1 MTRSPAPVAPSIA
14 RRRKTAIP
22 PSFMLALWRLRKTWR
37 LLIIAGL
44 GNIAAVMLI
53 CVVPLFTQVALSA
66 GLHGVLT
73 EQPQNSRIIAMT
85 NQSNVSRQS
94 VDTINTQLQQVIA
107 KDMGPYITGGAMF
120 NVVMPYFE
128 LAQQGGS
135 TNTGGPPDAFSIT
148 GYDFA
153 SLGDQISVLQG
164 RLPAASATDFE
175 IALTQQDAAS
185 LHAQVGSFVSVLLPG
200 PQQPTPIQLRI
211 VGIVLLKGAVLA
223 SGPQFF
229 DGGYAGP
236 QHFYQ
241 AVTSNDALLAAL
253 NNPATG
259 GASNGV
265 NGPQPQLSWAYQL
278 DTSRIT
284 TATLGDVVSRL
295 GKLQT
300 DVPGQLNEATN
311 GQGIFVEPFA
321 LNALQGFMVKLILL
335 QIPILLLLVQ
345 VIALIL
351 LFVRMMA
358 EMLVDYQA
366 DAISTLRSRG
376 ATRGQV
382 FGAFTV
388 QNIGLSLLALIV
400 GPLAAIPLVA
410 FLASHTLTAGAESVA
425 NALAGNPLAIAWGLR
440 WYVLVAVLVSGLAM
454 VLSTNRAAGRN
465 ILTLRRESARAT
477 SKPFWQRLNLDLIFG
492 ILSLLGYVGYTFAES
507 QVSAQVQLILSP
519 LAILAAL
526 LLLVAAVLLFLR
538 LLPLLLGLGS
548 RLSRRGRGAATVLTL
563 TQMSRAPRQPIRMT
577 LLLALSTG
585 FTIFTLILNAS
596 QAQRLSDI
604 AAYRVGAD
612 FSGTFSPAATATFAS
627 LKAQYAGIS
636 GVTSVTLGLSAE
648 ITPDKNSAGIDLKL
662 LAVDADTF
670 STTAAWTDQDSSQPL
685 ADLLALL
692 RAQRATA
699 VSQNGVAAIVDDATW
714 NAFHLTTGAPFTLT
728 PPGDSSQTMRLIA
741 VAHVRHIPTVYNVSG
756 GAGGGFDGQG
766 GILVDY
772 ASFAAL
778 YQHNAGSAAPLPT
791 TVWLRSADDAASIAS
806 VRHALSSGDLAL
818 TNLLDRRQIVDSMR
832 SDPLQLDIVN
842 TLLIGAVTAMFL
854 ALAGIWAGSWFNAR
868 SRLVNFAV
876 LRALGTTPRQLRVM
890 LVQEQVI
897 VYIAAIALGTGL
909 GFVLALTSLPL
920 LLFNQLVAQ
929 GGGSLTEAV
938 TPPARIVVPGGTL
951 LLALAVVVVIC
962 LLAIAITMAALT
974 RLSLGQTLRLNED

>member
-1 MTRSPAPVAPSIA
+1 MSRSPAPVAPTIA
-14 RRRKTAIP
+14 RRRKTTIP

-66 GLHGVLT
+66 GLQGVLT
-73 EQPQNSRIIAMT
+73 EQPQNSRVVATT
-85 NQSNVSRQS
+85 NLSNPSRQTL
-94 VDTINTQLQQVIA
+94 DTFSTQLQHVTTS
-107 KDMGPYITGGAMF
+107 DMGPYVTGGAMF

-128 LAQQGGS
+128 LAQGGS
-135 TNTGGPPDAFSIT
+135 TDKGGPSDGFSIT

-153 SLGDQISVLQG
+153 SLGDQISVVQG

-175 IALTQQDAAS
+175 IALTQQDAAT

-200 PQQPTPIQLRI
+200 PQQPTPIQLHV
-211 VGIVLLKGAVLA
+211 VGIVLLKGAALA

-229 DGGYAGP
+229 EGGYGGP

-253 NNPATG
+253 NNPAAG

-265 NGPQPQLSWAYQL
+265 NGPQPQLSWMYQL
-278 DTSRIT
+278 DVSRIT

-300 DVPGQLNEATN
+300 DVPGQLNGATD

-388 QNIGLSLLALIV
+388 QNIGLSLLALIA

-410 FLASHTLTAGAESVA
+410 LLASHTLVGGAQSTA

-440 WYVLVAVLVSGLAM
+440 WYVLVAVVVSGLAM
-454 VLSTNRAAGRN
+454 ILSTNRAAGRN

-548 RLSRRGRGAATVLTL
+548 RLSRRGRGAATVLTF

-596 QAQRLSDI
+596 QAQRL
-604 AAYRVGAD
+604 
-612 FSGTFSPAATATFAS
+612 
-627 LKAQYAGIS
+627 
-636 GVTSVTLGLSAE
+636 
-648 ITPDKNSAGIDLKL
+648 
-662 LAVDADTF
+662 
-670 STTAAWTDQDSSQPL
+670 
-685 ADLLALL
+685 
-692 RAQRATA
+692 
-699 VSQNGVAAIVDDATW
+699 
-714 NAFHLTTGAPFTLT
+714 
-728 PPGDSSQTMRLIA
+728 
-741 VAHVRHIPTVYNVSG
+741 
-756 GAGGGFDGQG
+756 
-766 GILVDY
+766 
-772 ASFAAL
+772 
-778 YQHNAGSAAPLPT
+778 
-791 TVWLRSADDAASIAS
+791 
-806 VRHALSSGDLAL
+806 
-818 TNLLDRRQIVDSMR
+818 
-832 SDPLQLDIVN
+832 
-842 TLLIGAVTAMFL
+842 
-854 ALAGIWAGSWFNAR
+854 
-868 SRLVNFAV
+868 
-876 LRALGTTPRQLRVM
+876 
-890 LVQEQVI
+890 
-897 VYIAAIALGTGL
+897 
-909 GFVLALTSLPL
+909 
-920 LLFNQLVAQ
+920 
-929 GGGSLTEAV
+929 
-938 TPPARIVVPGGTL
+938 
-951 LLALAVVVVIC
+951 
-962 LLAIAITMAALT
+962 
-974 RLSLGQTLRLNED
+974 